1 MLLYFFHNW
10 GMLKT
15 NPAPFSAFLLN
26 LLLWHFLILPLTF
39 LTGRFAKIVRILVQ
53 ILHIYHVEKCVH
65 ARRLFACFYWNKKC
79 FEICSR
85 AVLDFDI
92 LR

>member
-26 LLLWHFLILPLTF
+26 LVDPFNDMS
-39 LTGRFAKIVRILVQ
+39 
-53 ILHIYHVEKCVH
+53 
-65 ARRLFACFYWNKKC
+65 FYGQSTAIISKQKHSGGIKK
-79 FEICSR
+79 E
-85 AVLDFDI
+85 AN
-92 LR
+92 